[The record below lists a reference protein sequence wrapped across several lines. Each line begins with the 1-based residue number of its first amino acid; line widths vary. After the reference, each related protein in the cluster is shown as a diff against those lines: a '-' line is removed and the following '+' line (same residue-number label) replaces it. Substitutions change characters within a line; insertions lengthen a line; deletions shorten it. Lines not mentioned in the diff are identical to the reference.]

1 MKWSE
6 KLQIRQ
12 TTQKNQVNKIY
23 LEISKLSDKFRTMC
37 YGLTK
42 NKEDIDN
49 AVQELMLYFLQ
60 MNPETLKKI
69 YTNDGEKG
77 IISYG
82 AVVLRRALTSPRSPF
97 YYQYKKYYTHINS
110 SVFSSNT
117 TDKDE
122 YFIPDGLRYKDISN
136 IPEEPVVKNLE
147 FEKLDKIDLVLN
159 DLYWYDKKVF
169 ELYYYEGNTL
179 DTLAKKTGI
188 SRNSLFTTIDKVRE
202 ILKKELVDE

>member
-1 MKWSE
+1 M
-6 KLQIRQ
+6 
-12 TTQKNQVNKIY
+12 NKIY

-37 YGLTK
+37 YGLTQ
-42 NKEDIDN
+42 NKDEIDD
-49 AVQELMLYFLQ
+49 AVQELYLYFLQ

-69 YTNDGEKG
+69 YTKDGEKG

-97 YYQYKKYYTHINS
+97 YYKYKKYYTHIDK
-110 SVFSSNT
+110 FSSNVT
-117 TDKDE
+117 YDVIETGEVVPTKHL
-122 YFIPDGLRYKDISN
+122 YN
-136 IPEEPVVKNLE
+136 IAEPPVVKNLE

-169 ELYYYEGNTL
+169 ELYYYEDNTL
-179 DTLAKKTGI
+179 DTLARKTGI

-202 ILKKELVDE
+202 ILKKELIDE